1 MTTLIQNVQMVN
13 EEGKLIQT
21 DVKISEG
28 KIAEIG
34 SQLAVEECEVIEGNG
49 LLLSPGLIDVH
60 VHLREPGGEHKETIA
75 TGTAAAAKGG
85 YTTICSMPNTRPVPD
100 TIENIEKINKLIE
113 DNAKIRVL
121 PYASITIREAGKE
134 RTNLKELKEHG
145 AFAFTDDGVGIQ
157 EAGMMYEAMQDAAA
171 INMPIVAHCE
181 DNSLIYG
188 GAMHEGTRNKELGLP
203 GIPSIAESVHI
214 ARDVLLAEA
223 AGAHYHV
230 CHVSTKESVRVIRD
244 AKKAGIHV
252 TGEVSPHHLLL
263 AENDV
268 PGDDADWKMNP
279 PLRSEEDR
287 QALREGLLDGT
298 LDCIATDHAPHT
310 AEEKAAGIAKAP
322 FGITGFETAFP
333 LLYTHFV
340 KPGHWTL
347 KQLVDWMTVKP
358 AEVFDLPY
366 GKIEVG
372 AAADLV
378 LIDLEKEQKID
389 RTTFVS
395 QGKNTPF
402 DGWEC
407 AGWPVMTIFG
417 GNIVWKDGQ

>member
-1 MTTLIQNVQMVN
+1 M
-13 EEGKLIQT
+13 
-21 DVKISEG
+21 
-28 KIAEIG
+28 
-34 SQLAVEECEVIEGNG
+34 
-49 LLLSPGLIDVH
+49 
-60 VHLREPGGEHKETIA
+60 
-75 TGTAAAAKGG
+75 
-85 YTTICSMPNTRPVPD
+85 
-100 TIENIEKINKLIE
+100 
-113 DNAKIRVL
+113 
-121 PYASITIREAGKE
+121 
-134 RTNLKELKEHG
+134 
-145 AFAFTDDGVGIQ
+145 
-157 EAGMMYEAMQDAAA
+157 
-171 INMPIVAHCE
+171 
-181 DNSLIYG
+181 
-188 GAMHEGTRNKELGLP
+188 
-203 GIPSIAESVHI
+203 
-214 ARDVLLAEA
+214 
-223 AGAHYHV
+223 
-230 CHVSTKESVRVIRD
+230 
-244 AKKAGIHV
+244 
-252 TGEVSPHHLLL
+252 
-263 AENDV
+263 
-268 PGDDADWKMNP
+268 
-279 PLRSEEDR
+279 
-287 QALREGLLDGT
+287 REGLLDGT